1 MNAIIVQARMGSKRL
16 KDKTLL
22 PLAGKPMIYRIIE
35 RLKRVK
41 NVKKIILAIPEGKKN
56 DKISEIF
63 KNENIEIF
71 RGPENNL
78 VKRYYLAAKKY
89 NLKNII
95 RYPGDNCLPEPKEI
109 DRIINFY
116 ESFSKPFFASNLSN
130 ILKNGYPDGIGAEI
144 FGFNFLD
151 DLMNKKL
158 NKSQKEHPH
167 TNFFDYEKD
176 KPINPKWCK
185 VRTIKCPKKIKRPEI
200 KLDVNTLSD
209 YNYISNIYNNL
220 YFKNP
225 NFNTGNIIKFLDKE
239 NEKIKK

>member
-1 MNAIIVQARMGSKRL
+1 
-16 KDKTLL
+16 
-22 PLAGKPMIYRIIE
+22 
-35 RLKRVK
+35 
-41 NVKKIILAIPEGKKN
+41 
-56 DKISEIF
+56 
-63 KNENIEIF
+63 
-71 RGPENNL
+71 
-78 VKRYYLAAKKY
+78 
-89 NLKNII
+89 
-95 RYPGDNCLPEPKEI
+95 
-109 DRIINFY
+109 
-116 ESFSKPFFASNLSN
+116 
-130 ILKNGYPDGIGAEI
+130 
-144 FGFNFLD
+144 
-151 DLMNKKL
+151 MNKKL

-239 NEKIKK
+239 NEKIKKLVGFF